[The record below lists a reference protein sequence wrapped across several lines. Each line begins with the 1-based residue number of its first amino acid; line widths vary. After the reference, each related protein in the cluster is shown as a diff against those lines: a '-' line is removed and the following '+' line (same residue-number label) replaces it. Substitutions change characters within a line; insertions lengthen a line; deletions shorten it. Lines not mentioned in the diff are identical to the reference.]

1 MEQERDGRIGRRTL
15 LQWGVAGV
23 VVAGLS
29 AGTQSVAFAAPPSPA
44 SGPLSLGP
52 TPGGLTSILVPGASQ
67 AVEVPYDLGVTISGG
82 AAGLAGGSVLTFQFD
97 PLLYDLTPQVTATSG
112 TGTLPAAGQ
121 PATTDTRTGLTTA
134 TVTLNDAVPPGGTA
148 TVIVGHLRPRRYPYD
163 IVRGFK
169 QSEAAVT
176 DHRTK
181 ERRSRGLSGRAA
193 APVNEQ
199 PWGFEAGVLWQPIAW
214 GSGFRSYC
222 AREASVHSTGPG
234 PVPAGYRVR
243 VMADPAVVRSVRVL
257 GAFDG
262 AAVAGS
268 AADLALPGVRGVEW
282 TAKSPLAAG
291 RRVRLQLA
299 VTVAA
304 PGGDLK
310 SIKHPM
316 VELIGPEAHR
326 GAQRTTYLESVIR
339 DDSIYDAETKARF
352 A

>member
-1 MEQERDGRIGRRTL
+1 MEQERGGGIGRRTL
-15 LQWGVAGV
+15 LQWGVTGV

-29 AGTQSVAFAAPPSPA
+29 AGTQGVAFAATPSPA
-44 SGPLSLGP
+44 SGPLSLSP
-52 TPGGLTSILVPGASQ
+52 TSGGLTSILVPGASQ

-82 AAGLAGGSVLTFQFD
+82 AAGLASGSVLTFEFD
-97 PLLYDLTPQVTATSG
+97 PRVYDLTPQATATNG
-112 TGTLPAAGQ
+112 TAALAATGQ
-121 PATTDTRTGLTTA
+121 PATVDTKTGMITA
-134 TVTLNDAVPPGGTA
+134 TVTLSDAIPAGGTA

-163 IVRGFK
+163 IVRGFD
-169 QSEAAVT
+169 QPEAAVT

-181 ERRSRGLSGRAA
+181 ERRSRGLSGRPKTPA
-193 APVNEQ
+193 NEQ
-199 PWGFEAGVLWQPIAW
+199 PWGFEAGVLWQPITW

-222 AREASVHSTGPG
+222 AREASVRSTGPG

-243 VMADPAVVRSVRVL
+243 IVADPAVVRSVRVL

-268 AADLALPGVRGVEW
+268 AADLALPGIRGVEW
-282 TAKSPLAAG
+282 TARSPLAAG
-291 RRVRLQLA
+291 RRVRLALA
-299 VTVAA
+299 VTVAT
-304 PGGDLK
+304 PRGDLK
-310 SIKHPM
+310 SIKHPT

-326 GAQRTTYLESVIR
+326 GAQRTTYLESVVR